1 MRVRRGRLL
10 ISAVAVFLLAAF
22 AGPVDASA
30 AASRFGAGSLGK
42 LSADEITK
50 LAGQA
55 DQRSIIVLKNQHS
68 ELPAVPNLAARRSQA
83 VDSDQAGI
91 KSELSTLRA
100 TDVKSFHIVNA
111 VSATISRAEARRL
124 ASDPAVRAVVP
135 DLRRPLPLA
144 ASRDTTAAAA
154 GAAAQPSAAELQQIC
169 PPDPS
174 VPLLEPEALQVMN
187 VEFQPGDT
195 RPAAHQLADGS
206 GVKVGI
212 IADGL
217 DPNQPDLI
225 RNGKSIVFDFRDFSG
240 YGNNA
245 PTDGR
250 ESFLDA
256 GAIAAQGNAVYDL
269 AKFVNPTHPL
279 PPGCNIRIKG
289 VAPGASLAV
298 MNVAGS
304 APGFF
309 NSQIIQGIEWAVNVD
324 RVNILNESIGGN
336 SFPDKNNDPVTLA
349 NENAVAAGVT
359 VVASSGDAGPT
370 NTIGSPA
377 SDPGIINVGGS
388 TTYRVYRQATRYG
401 VQLEAGGWESNNITA
416 LSSAG
421 TTQFGPRTID
431 VVAPGDRGWE
441 LCSADIAHFFGCADF
456 DNNNIGQPI
465 WAAGGTSLSCPL
477 TSGTAALVIQAYGKT
492 HNGAKPS
499 PALIKRIIVSTAQD
513 LGAPAEHQGAGLVNT
528 LKAVQLAESIH
539 DSNGSPAPQGN
550 TITVSKTSLIST
562 APAGSP
568 LNFQFDVTNT
578 GAAAQT
584 VSPSVV
590 SLGANHVSDDRG
602 SVNLSSSSPIFI
614 DDRGRPSAYQIH
626 QFTVPNGVDYL
637 NGDIVWNAQAQSPG
651 GKPGSVVFET
661 VWDPAGRVA
670 AYSLLNEASGHGH
683 IEVRKP
689 AAGTWTTAIWTV
701 KNATQYTGEVRFD
714 YFTQRFQP
722 AGAVTPAAR
731 TLQPG
736 QTAGFTVSLTASG
749 QAGDRA
755 ASVRLSTGGP
765 GDGALPIVVRS
776 LVPMNAAGGTFRGTL
791 TGGASPGQQFTYQFD
806 VPAGKPSLDL
816 AFSLRDRTYPMLGF
830 LIDPFGQPLDVQSTF
845 LGQTAGGVL
854 TFGRTMQFF
863 EKTPMAGRWA
873 IIAYLDQ
880 NLDAIDPNNF
890 TEPFTGRI
898 DFQPVPVVAKG
909 LPNSAPTV
917 LPQGKPA
924 TATIQ
929 VTNSG
934 NSTKDFFV
942 DPRLSYRSFQQVLG
956 YQNTNVPLPL
966 SLTTQPF
973 FFVPPNSDLFAVVA
987 QGTVPLQ
994 MEISPPFGG
1003 PDLLGTPFP
1012 GNFDVAVATAPEL
1025 APTQWFAVPE
1035 GQGPFPPNGIGNAT
1049 VNLAGAV
1056 NTNAFDPAVTSSTGD
1071 AWLQLAIDNTA
1082 PYTPLTLN
1090 PGQTGTIT
1098 VTVTP
1103 HAPKGTV
1110 VHGFIEVETFNGF
1123 TASGDEVVSIPYAY
1137 KVG

>member
-1 MRVRRGRLL
+1 VRTRLGRLL
-10 ISAVAVFLLAAF
+10 VSTAAILLLAAF
-22 AGPVDASA
+22 AGPVNASA
-30 AASRFGAGSLGK
+30 AAPRQNGGTLGN
-42 LSADEITK
+42 LSADQIMK
-50 LAGQA
+50 LAVQA
-55 DQRSIIVLKNQHS
+55 DQRSIIILKNQHAD
-68 ELPAVPNLAARRSQA
+68 LPARPDLAARRAQV
-83 VDSDQAGI
+83 VDSDQARI
-91 KSELSTLRA
+91 KSELSALRA
-100 TDVKSFHIVNA
+100 QDVKAFHLVNA
-111 VSATISRAEARRL
+111 VSATISKAESARL

-144 ASRDTTAAAA
+144 ASQDASAA
-154 GAAAQPSAAELQQIC
+154 GAGTGAEPSAADLQQIC

-206 GVKVGI
+206 GVKVGVV
-212 IADGL
+212 ADGL

-225 RNGKSIVFDFRDFSG
+225 RNGKSIVFDFKDFSG

-269 AKFVNPTHPL
+269 SKFVNPAHPL

-324 RVNILNESIGGN
+324 KVDILNESIGGN
-336 SFPDKNNDPVTLA
+336 PFPDTHNDPTAIA
-349 NENAVAAGVT
+349 NENAAAAGVT
-359 VVASSGDAGPT
+359 VIASSGDAGPT

-401 VQLEAGGWESNNITA
+401 VQLQEGGWESNNISA

-441 LCSADIAHFFGCADF
+441 LCSADLTRFFGCADF

-492 HNGAKPS
+492 HNGARPT
-499 PALIKRIIVSTAQD
+499 PDLIKRIIVSTAQD
-513 LGAPAEHQGAGLVNT
+513 LGAPAEHQGAGLVDT

-539 DSNGSPAPQGN
+539 DANGSPAPQGN
-550 TITVSKTSLIST
+550 TITTSRTSLIST

-568 LNFQFDVTNT
+568 VNFQFDVTNT
-578 GAAAQT
+578 GSAAQT

-602 SVNLSSSSPIFI
+602 NVSLSNSSPTFI
-614 DDRGRPSAYQIH
+614 DDRGRPSAYEIH

-637 NGDIVWNAQAQSPG
+637 NGDIVWNAQAQSPQ

-670 AYSLLNEASGHGH
+670 AYSLLGQASGHGH

-701 KNATQYTGEVRFD
+701 KNATHYTGDVRFD
-714 YFTQRFQP
+714 YFTQRYHA
-722 AGAVTPAAR
+722 AGSVTPAAE

-736 QTAGFTVSLTASG
+736 QTAGFTVSLTESG

-765 GDGALPIVVRS
+765 NDGALPIVVRS
-776 LVPMNAAGGTFRGTL
+776 LVPTNAAGGSFRGTL
-791 TGGASPGQQFTYQFD
+791 TGGVTLGQQLTYQFD

-816 AFSLRDRTYPMLGF
+816 AVALRDPSYPIYGF
-830 LIDPFGQPLDVQSTF
+830 LVDPFGQPLDVQSTF
-845 LGQTAGGVL
+845 VEKTAGVNV
-854 TFGRTMQFF
+854 FGRTLQFF
-863 EKTPMAGRWA
+863 EKTPAAGRWTA
-873 IIAYLDQ
+873 IVWLFQ
-880 NLDAIDPNNF
+880 GLDAISPDNF

-898 DFQPVPVVAKG
+898 SFQPVPVVAKG
-909 LPNSAPTV
+909 LPNSSSTV

-942 DPRLSYRSFQQVLG
+942 DPRLSQKVFQQVLG

-966 SLTTQPF
+966 SLDAQPY

-987 QGTVPLQ
+987 QGTAPLQ
-994 MEISPPFGG
+994 MEISQPFGD
-1003 PDLLGTPFP
+1003 PDVLGTPLP
-1012 GNFDVAVATAPEL
+1012 GNFDVAIATAPEL
-1025 APTQWFAVPE
+1025 APSQWFALPE
-1035 GQGPFPPNGIGNAT
+1035 GQGPFPPNGIGKAT

-1056 NTNAFDPAVTSSTGD
+1056 NTNAFDRAVTSSSGD
-1071 AWLQLAIDNTA
+1071 VWLQLAIDNTA
-1082 PYTPLTLN
+1082 PFTPLTLN
-1090 PGQTGTIT
+1090 SGETGTIR

-1103 HAPKGTV
+1103 NAPKGTV
-1110 VHGFIEVETFNGF
+1110 VHGFVEVETISNF
-1123 TASGDEVVSIPYAY
+1123 TPSGDEIVSIPYTY
-1137 KVG
+1137 RVG